1 MFYLSLLFF
10 IVVFTTWLEPK
21 QHELQAIYPEMQ
33 REAQSN
39 KAGVIKQIASVQ
51 YNLTGVRSA
60 AAAAAMAA
68 LQQLRIHKQAKQEI
82 LITLGAP
89 AYLLRGISDSL
100 ALQFIKTCSL
110 ILTT

>member
-1 MFYLSLLFF
+1 
-10 IVVFTTWLEPK
+10 
-21 QHELQAIYPEMQ
+21 MQ
-33 REAQSN
+33 QEAQSN

-51 YNLTGVRSA
+51 YNLTEVRSVA
-60 AAAAAMAA
+60 VMPG

-82 LITLGAP
+82 LIT
-89 AYLLRGISDSL
+89 YLLRGISDNL

>member
-1 MFYLSLLFF
+1 
-10 IVVFTTWLEPK
+10 
-21 QHELQAIYPEMQ
+21 MQ

-60 AAAAAMAA
+60 AAAAAAMAA
-68 LQQLRIHKQAKQEI
+68 LQQPRIHKQAKQEI

>member
-1 MFYLSLLFF
+1 
-10 IVVFTTWLEPK
+10 
-21 QHELQAIYPEMQ
+21 MQ
-33 REAQSN
+33 QEAQSN

-51 YNLTGVRSA
+51 YNLTEVRSVA
-60 AAAAAMAA
+60 VMPG

-89 AYLLRGISDSL
+89 AYLLRGISDNL

>member
-1 MFYLSLLFF
+1 
-10 IVVFTTWLEPK
+10 
-21 QHELQAIYPEMQ
+21 MQ

-51 YNLTGVRSA
+51 YNLTGVKSA
-60 AAAAAMAA
+60 AAAAVAS